1 MREIN
6 VCARERELAG
16 SGESWGP
23 GGRGVMKGGQGR
35 NILDHFC
42 VRGKFSK
49 AVGQF
54 CSQCQLPGEPL
65 SPRTRL
71 GLGSC

>member
-6 VCARERELAG
+6 VCARGRELAG
-16 SGESWGP
+16 SWESWGP
-23 GGRGVMKGGQGR
+23 GGGGVMKGGQGRNILDHLGGGGVMKGGQGR

-49 AVGQF
+49 AVG
-54 CSQCQLPGEPL
+54 
-65 SPRTRL
+65 
-71 GLGSC
+71 